1 MVDEKDKEDV
11 DLDKKIAKF
20 LTLLTSSL
28 LHNGLELLKDLE
40 TTPFKLVSSIY
51 KVPFCGCYLSLSIMG
66 ILLFLKK
73 LSLACVYPEIP
84 PLVGMPRDTLKRY
97 LLFWTSANQKGIL
110 TCEEKIIFMASLRAG
125 MSSALRL

>member
-66 ILLFLKK
+66 IFIIFKEAQ
-73 LSLACVYPEIP
+73 LSLRLPRDP
-84 PLVGMPRDTLKRY
+84 PLGRY
-97 LLFWTSANQKGIL
+97 A
-110 TCEEKIIFMASLRAG
+110 
-125 MSSALRL
+125 